1 MNIHVE
7 ATVFPR
13 NGGGGG
19 LVSAHIETM
28 SLYRVSVS

>member
-13 NGGGGG
+13 NGGGG